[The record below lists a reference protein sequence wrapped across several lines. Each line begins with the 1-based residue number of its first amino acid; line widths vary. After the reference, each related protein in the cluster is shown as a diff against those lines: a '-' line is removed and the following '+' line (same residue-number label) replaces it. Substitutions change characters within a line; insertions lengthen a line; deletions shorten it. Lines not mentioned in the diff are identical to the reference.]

1 MITNYVP
8 FNETNL
14 LKEIDFDT
22 TNLFITSL
30 QLANRLY
37 NEDVKMPINSKE
49 IAIKNI
55 LNFLRYFQS
64 NMNEDRT
71 MNIPVHKTKTNK
83 YHNLEWYFSRRR
95 YRQYMDLLN
104 QLDILMPVLNENNIK
119 YCFKDGKFNNEESLS
134 KKYYLSE
141 DLEKDLVILYFDNY
155 NKFSSRIKLKLKGLD
170 DKFVKTVKRIKI
182 DVKSAYNQ
190 ELADYNNGII
200 STSKF
205 INRINRLFK
214 FSDEERYI
222 KYGEKVR
229 RIFHNI
235 TNLSKTQR
243 KFTNIRFNS
252 IDIPNCHPTLLIYV
266 LRSNNLPLDENYIKD
281 CIDCK
286 FYEQFYNKTYKI
298 TEKKR
303 YKGKDKGT
311 WKWYLN
317 IITENLTNTKEDR
330 DIIKKQLC
338 KSVFFK
344 FDTSAD
350 FNKEFKRM
358 YPVTWESYKTYL
370 NNNSETSAQVLQNCE
385 ADIIN
390 NIIPQNSSHYYPH
403 FDCLYFDDSN
413 DKNQIVDELKQ
424 KFIDVGVE
432 LKVIE
437 YNGVKEDI

>member
-8 FNETNL
+8 FNEANL

-30 QLANRLY
+30 QLANQLY
-37 NEDVKMPINSKE
+37 NEDVRMPINSKE

-64 NMNEDRT
+64 NMSEDRT
-71 MNIPVHKTKTNK
+71 LNIPVHKTKTNK

-95 YRQYMDLLN
+95 YRQYMDLLE
-104 QLDILMPVLNENNIK
+104 QMDILIPVVNENNTK
-119 YCFKDGKFNNEESLS
+119 YCFKDGKYKNEESLS
-134 KKYYLSE
+134 KRYYLNE

-155 NKFSSRIKLKLKGLD
+155 NKFSSRLKTKIKGL
-170 DKFVKTVKRIKI
+170 KKEFTNTVKHLKI
-182 DVKSAYNQ
+182 DVKAAYNQ
-190 ELADYNNGII
+190 ELADYNNRII

-222 KYGEKVR
+222 KYGNKVK
-229 RIFHNI
+229 RIFHNL

-266 LRSNNLPLDENYIKD
+266 LRANNLPLDDNYIKD
-281 CIDCK
+281 CIDCQ

-298 TEKKR
+298 TIKKR
-303 YKGKDKGT
+303 YKGKKKGD
-311 WKWYLN
+311 WKWYSTIHTESILN
-317 IITENLTNTKEDR
+317 TDEDR
-330 DIIKKQLC
+330 KFIKVQLC

-344 FDTSAD
+344 FDTSTD

-358 YPVTWESYKTYL
+358 YPVTWDSYKTYL
-370 NNNSETSAQVLQNCE
+370 DNNNETSAQVLQNSE

-390 NIIPQNSSHYYPH
+390 SIIPQNSSHYYPH
-403 FDCLYFDDSN
+403 FDCLYFDDAN
-413 DKNQIVDELKQ
+413 DKQQIIDELKQ
-424 KFIDVGVE
+424 KFIEVGVE
-432 LKVIE
+432 LKMIE
-437 YNGVKEDI
+437 YNGVKEVA